1 MKTFRSPTYAIA
13 TMTFVLLQLT
23 SAACPAQNVATQPQ
37 PAFSFVPADDGAP
50 GSTMTLQQLQ
60 QAQKKAEELPPPLKV
75 VAAAEPAPA
84 LKYRFYPTPWE
95 LKPGSALL
103 HFARAQIVFLQFPK
117 ESQKEW
123 QLWFSDEK
131 TPSATELAS
140 AVAALEHVFNELHE
154 LANSEDLTWD
164 HRIRDLRGP
173 EVYAYLL
180 PDVQEVRTMARMLR
194 LKIKHQLRQQ
204 DFDGAI
210 SSIRDGIRLA
220 EFVGHGETI
229 IQKLVGI
236 AIAAIMR
243 ECIQDAISTP
253 GCPNLY
259 WALATIP
266 QPIVDMSE
274 SLLWEIGNI
283 HRVLPMLDEARTAN
297 WTDDE
302 AAKQWA
308 SLVADLGML
317 EGGNSGGQPSIQ
329 VSLAIAGATLVDVAR
344 ERLIAAGKPADRLAK
359 MPAMQIILLDAAVE
373 LQTIGDNVGKGNL
386 LPTSVAKP
394 LLERENEQF
403 QRWVQKNR
411 TTSVGAVIAG
421 LLFPAMLQAKQAETR
436 MLMNHNRLMTLEALR
451 MHAAEHDGELPKSL
465 DELSP
470 VPAMPD
476 PGSGKAFEYSIEST
490 GEQKSIVLKAS
501 DPLNW
506 KQNQEFRAT
515 FLK

>member
-1 MKTFRSPTYAIA
+1 MKNFHSPTYAIA
-13 TMTFVLLQLT
+13 AMTFALLQFT
-23 SAACPAQNVATQPQ
+23 STECLAQNTAIQSP

-75 VAAAEPAPA
+75 VAASEPSPA
-84 LKYRFYPTPWE
+84 LKYRFYPARWE

-103 HFARAQIVFLQFPK
+103 HYARAQIVFLQFPK
-117 ESQKEW
+117 ESQKQW
-123 QLWFSDEK
+123 QMWLDDDKAPADS
-131 TPSATELAS
+131 ELAS
-140 AVAALEHVFNELHE
+140 AVASLQQVFNELHE

-173 EVYAYLL
+173 DVYAYML

-194 LKIKHQLRQQ
+194 LKIKHQLRQH
-204 DFDGAI
+204 DFDGAV

-243 ECIQDAISTP
+243 ECILETISTP

-266 QPIVDMSE
+266 RPIVDMSE
-274 SLLWEIGNI
+274 SLLWEVGNI
-283 HRVLPMLDEARTAN
+283 HQVLPMLDEARTAN

-302 AAKQWA
+302 AATQWA
-308 SLVADLGML
+308 SLVADLGVL
-317 EGGNSGGQPSIQ
+317 DGGNSGGQPSVQ
-329 VSLAIAGATLVDVAR
+329 VSLAIAGVTLVDVAR
-344 ERLIAAGKPADRLAK
+344 ERLIAAGESADRLAK
-359 MPAMQIILLDAAVE
+359 MPAMQMILLDAAVE

-386 LPTSVAKP
+386 LPTSVART
-394 LLERENEQF
+394 LLDRENEKF
-403 QRWVQKNR
+403 QEWVQRNR
-411 TTSVGAVIAG
+411 ASSVGAVIAG
-421 LLFPAMLQAKQAETR
+421 LLFPAMLQAKHAETR
-436 MLMNHNRLMTLEALR
+436 MLMNHNRLMSLEAIR

-476 PGSGKAFEYSIEST
+476 PMSGKAFEYSIESS
-490 GEQKSIVLKAS
+490 GEQKTILLKAS

-515 FLK
+515 FVK